1 MPKAIE
7 QILKSENSL
16 ILDVQKKNVE
26 ALASPDDC
34 ELAETIAKADTQVQA
49 LLRERNIT
57 RLDLV
62 ACDPWSGENRHI
74 HVLGSIMRLAS
85 QTTLTT
91 PYPMIAAHEKAE
103 KAKSEPVQHTRG
115 VNISLDG
122 IQYAALHQACLTVVV
137 AMQ

>member
-1 MPKAIE
+1 M
-7 QILKSENSL
+7 
-16 ILDVQKKNVE
+16 
-26 ALASPDDC
+26 
-34 ELAETIAKADTQVQA
+34 
-49 LLRERNIT
+49 
-57 RLDLV
+57 
-62 ACDPWSGENRHI
+62 
-74 HVLGSIMRLAS
+74 LGSIMRLAS

-91 PYPMIAAHEKAE
+91 PSSMFAAHEKAE